1 MKIYSVDCIGRIPFL
16 RGTVRIKIRIMAFV
30 GAHVLMKKGKRGAA
44 AYVQAECS
52 NTASPLHLN
61 ELLDLLLNPEKAID
75 EWETID
81 WFKWLMAGGLT
92 PDEFSSTVRRYDN
105 ATTCGLVWTANF
117 VAYRCRTCG
126 ISPCISLCSKCFQ
139 KGNHD
144 GHDFNM
150 FRSQAGGVCD
160 CGDTSVMKES
170 GFCHQHGPQAQ
181 VNKPSAPTDLMC
193 VAEAM
198 MPRIILRL
206 IQHLR
211 ENSQSGA
218 PDAYL
223 IAIQDADRFL
233 TMLHDFSA
241 MGAAMRRVMTGA
253 LTNPQIYKN
262 LTDSSSGENQYSRYM
277 LESKKIYEEA
287 VKSLPNP
294 EPPDEYKDCPSLQEQ
309 LVHRTFLEELVFW
322 TVKFEFPIKVVC
334 LLLNMLTDPDYK
346 EALTRAFVLHYS
358 RISMMLERS
367 TDPDTLSNRVVHV
380 SVQLFSNEGLASRM
394 ADNLNLLHV
403 MVISLK
409 YMMGKILI
417 QNTLHDIDKNF
428 HYVVDCGR
436 QVMKEHCYWPLVS
449 DLNNVLSHKSVAMKF
464 MSDNNLLEMWFTF
477 LSMFQGMNVNQREL
491 TQHVEFEPNTYYAAF
506 SAELEASAYP
516 MWAMVSHLNDSS
528 TVNLTR
534 RVLSSCLT
542 AMQDW
547 LDAVNFTDADMSD
560 SFQVSFH
567 LPLHRY
573 FSVFMCQAI
582 KHQGLA
588 LRDVLPSTDVLHLMM
603 MHPLRVQVAF
613 YEILCGMWVRNGLQ
627 IKGQA
632 MTYIQCNFCNSMV
645 DADLYLLQVCATEL
659 PPETFLY
666 TVLEKFHVMD
676 WMSLAPYAANSF
688 LESEH
693 DMPMLES
700 CLTFLAS
707 LMDIRTN
714 LGMSDASL
722 SQLEM
727 VTLLCMGDKTH
738 SQLIELMPERCGTA
752 QSRDFESVLS
762 EVADYRAPN
771 LEASGNMQQG
781 MYVPKSKVWEEMYD
795 PIHVLLRAVHRRD
808 FQTSMDR
815 FSDFVRSTGQF
826 RGNGTPWPPF
836 RIPGPVNPSYGDP
849 RRLLCSRFFHAVAFV
864 ILYKA
869 VHGQSVSEHVISL
882 TLYLLE
888 MAVSFTKPSENKESQ
903 VCQASA
909 CQEPEDRRDLEFSNW
924 FESDWLS
931 SNLRTVINRVA
942 LNPEPRLSFDSSEG
956 EIEWES
962 SELDGE
968 MSESAEE
975 GVASVLMLEA
985 AGGNSGSASS
995 GSFSLTTYDGGSSAL
1010 VPAAGDMAIIPST
1023 GGGQNVPQYQQSLPS
1038 TIQHPA
1044 VLAGN
1049 EIVSMSMASV
1059 SGTHAGTP
1067 TGSAVV
1073 PVMGSVNHPS
1083 SSGSSGPHGQQGHQR
1098 QIASSSS
1105 LYHPII
1111 IAVHGGEVTLGGG
1124 APGAVG
1130 SSVANIPSSVPPSAS
1145 HTPTIPALSHPSHLF
1160 PALTSGNE
1168 MVPSS
1173 SSSRKGLM
1181 KKRRPSEGCEYGSKY
1196 GHNYN
1201 ATPSS
1206 VKVNESVISLLLKLH
1221 SHLSGAPDSY
1231 DPEGAE
1237 SRAADTGRIGDGPF
1251 FVGRLL
1257 DRISMLDSLCSETVK
1272 ETRDK
1277 LWPRKREEG
1286 EEEKRE
1292 REEKEREER
1301 RRRAKERQQKLMAE
1315 FASRQ
1320 RQFMEKAMETDD
1332 EGMVGMDWSEE
1343 ESTLLASKQEYD
1355 CVICNQTTPSTEEKP
1370 MGLVVLVQATSV
1382 VGHKRRFSEAPILP
1396 TNEEEKH
1403 NLRQHDSLACEF
1415 DRRIGELSR
1424 HFDSSSWLLS
1434 VNMGW
1439 EGGVHVQTC
1448 GHHLHL
1454 DCLKS
1459 YLHSLRTQQ
1468 RQQSLA
1474 VERGEYSCPLCRQLA
1489 NSVLPL
1495 SPQLGE
1501 CAAMVRSWPSSM
1513 VSVVSELSRL
1523 LQENPPTPSSSNLS
1537 EAMAKSMED
1546 MTNITYMKYPQSGL
1560 QQPSPQS
1567 LFLFVSSIAR
1577 TNLEVEII
1585 QRGGTLCMQP
1595 TASASTSSM
1604 SPASLIPK
1612 RSCLVPLLHVLA
1624 MHARLL
1630 ARWPT
1635 WQTLIHVAGVSG
1647 LSSPPIPA
1655 SPSRH
1660 HQLKSR
1666 SSPKSIGEEEGA
1678 AALPMRIPELPEE
1691 GSSSTL
1697 ATRSLPLEE
1706 SLALA
1711 PQEREVPLLLRDPTA
1726 LLTQFILLLPLQLEL
1741 RYFSCI
1747 VKILYNLLYFQV
1759 LAQLSCKMPERR
1771 RGYWREAVDRGAG
1784 LDTLEG
1790 ALGIVVTMLEEG
1802 QLYLEEYSDCT
1813 TPEDEEEG
1821 NSGTDHAMRP
1831 SGAGNANNQTKIGES
1846 GSSAG
1851 PTMTSLPTTSQV
1863 PGTRPRPRPARASS
1877 SGASPNS
1884 PREDERPGT
1893 SGDGWGRRETELE
1906 VQRRCL
1912 PFLRVA
1918 ALLRHH
1924 LYGESLPEVRGEQ
1937 QQSEFVRLVY
1947 FLELVTEGME
1957 WTRFNAAVALN
1968 WVGNEE
1974 GKGRVPSV
1982 YPEAI
1987 VRTWCSELSAFA
1999 GRGRVAA
2006 ARSLLE
2012 QHIRWQQPRLLRLP
2026 DLYDKI
2032 FQYYHRRQCGQC
2044 HSVPRETS
2052 ICLLC
2057 GTLVCLKEN
2066 CCKEQNV
2073 CEAVQHSIDCGAGT
2087 AMYLVVTSSYIIVIR
2102 GKRACL
2108 WGSVYLDSF
2117 GEEDRELKRGKPLY
2131 LSPGRY
2137 QLLEQQWLA
2146 HRFDHTNKKWVWHRD
2161 SL

>member
-1 MKIYSVDCIGRIPFL
+1 
-16 RGTVRIKIRIMAFV
+16 MAFV
-30 GAHVLMKKGKRGAA
+30 GAHVLMRKGKRGAA
-44 AYVQAECS
+44 SFVKDECH
-52 NTASPLHLN
+52 NTSSPVHLN
-61 ELLDLLLNPEKAID
+61 KLLNLLLNPNKAID

-81 WFKWLMAGGLT
+81 WFKWLMAGGDT
-92 PDEFSSTVRRYDN
+92 PDEFAANVRRYDN

-126 ISPCISLCSKCFQ
+126 ISPCISLCANCFQ

-160 CGDTSVMKES
+160 CGDISVMKES
-170 GFCHQHGPQAQ
+170 GFCELHGPQAQ
-181 VNKPSAPTDLMC
+181 VNKPSAPSNLMC

-218 PDAYL
+218 PDAYS
-223 IAIQDADRFL
+223 IAIQDADKFL
-233 TMLHDFSA
+233 TMLHDLSA
-241 MGAAMRRVMTGA
+241 LGAAMRRVMTGA

-262 LTDSSSGENQYSRYM
+262 LTSIGSGENRYSRYM
-277 LESKKIYEEA
+277 LQSKRMYEEA
-287 VKSLPNP
+287 VRSLPNP
-294 EPPDEYKDCPSLQEQ
+294 EPPDEYKDCPSLQGQ

-322 TVKFEFPIKVVC
+322 TVKFEFPQKIVC
-334 LLLNMLTDPDYK
+334 LLLNMLHDPEYK
-346 EALTRAFVLHYS
+346 EALARAFVLHYS
-358 RISMMLERS
+358 RISMILERS
-367 TDPDTLSNRVVHV
+367 SDPDTLTNRVVHV
-380 SVQLFSNEGLASRM
+380 TVQLFSNEVLASQM

-409 YMMGKILI
+409 YMVGKILI

-436 QVMKEHCYWPLVS
+436 QVMREHCYWPLVS

-491 TQHVEFEPNTYYAAF
+491 THHVEFEPNTYYAAF

-516 MWAMVSHLNDSS
+516 MWTMVSHLNDAS
-528 TVNLTR
+528 TVELTR
-534 RVLSSCLT
+534 RVLTSCLS

-547 LDAVNFTDADMSD
+547 FEAVSFADSEMSD

-582 KHQGLA
+582 KQQGVTLK
-588 LRDVLPSTDVLHLMM
+588 DVHPGIDTLHHMM

-613 YEILCGMWVRNGLQ
+613 YEIVCGMWVRNGLQ

-632 MTYIQCNFCNSMV
+632 MTYIQCNFCNSLV
-645 DADLYLLQVCATEL
+645 DADLYLLQICAMEL
-659 PPETFLY
+659 PAETFLR

-676 WMSLAPYAANSF
+676 LMSLAPYAANSF

-700 CLTFLAS
+700 CLTFFAS
-707 LMDIRTN
+707 LMNIRIN
-714 LGMSDASL
+714 LGMSDAAL

-762 EVADYRAPN
+762 EVADYKAPN

-781 MYVPKSKVWEEMYD
+781 MYVPKPKVWEEMYD

-815 FSDFVRSTGQF
+815 FSEFARSTGQF
-826 RGNGTPWPPF
+826 RGNGIPWPPF
-836 RIPGPVNPSYGDP
+836 RMPGPVSSAYKDP
-849 RRLLCSRFFHAVAFV
+849 RRLLCSRFFHAVVFV

-869 VHGQSVSEHVISL
+869 VHMQSVSEHVISL

-888 MAVSFTKPSENKESQ
+888 MAVCFTEPAENCESQ
-903 VCQASA
+903 VCQAAVS
-909 CQEPEDRRDLEFSNW
+909 QEPEDCGDLDFSNW

-931 SNLRTVINRVA
+931 SNLRSVIYRVT
-942 LNPEPRLSFDSSEG
+942 LKPESRLSFDSSEG
-956 EIEWES
+956 GPIHPQ
-962 SELDGE
+962 
-968 MSESAEE
+968 MQP
-975 GVASVLMLEA
+975 
-985 AGGNSGSASS
+985 
-995 GSFSLTTYDGGSSAL
+995 SLL
-1010 VPAAGDMAIIPST
+1010 ST
-1023 GGGQNVPQYQQSLPS
+1023 M
-1038 TIQHPA
+1038 QHPA

-1049 EIVSMSMASV
+1049 EIVSVSTAGI
-1059 SGTHAGTP
+1059 SGTHSGTS
-1067 TGSAVV
+1067 TGSAMV
-1073 PVMGSVNHPS
+1073 PVLGLANHPS
-1083 SSGSSGPHGQQGHQR
+1083 GSGSAGPHIPPQNHQL

-1105 LYHPII
+1105 LYHHPII
-1111 IAVHGGEVTLGGG
+1111 VAVHGGEVSVGGG
-1124 APGAVG
+1124 AIAGAVG
-1130 SSVANIPSSVPPSAS
+1130 NASLPSAPVS
-1145 HTPTIPALSHPSHLF
+1145 QHPPALGAPGQIY
-1160 PALTSGNE
+1160 PALTLGNE
-1168 MVPSS
+1168 VVPSTFN
-1173 SSSRKGLM
+1173 SRNKLM
-1181 KKRRPSEGCEYGSKY
+1181 KKQMQDIVPGGSGFVPKY
-1196 GHNYN
+1196 SHNYN
-1201 ATPSS
+1201 SSPS
-1206 VKVNESVISLLLKLH
+1206 VVVVNESIVSLLLKLH
-1221 SHLSGAPDSY
+1221 SHLSGVPDSY
-1231 DPEGAE
+1231 DPEGAQ
-1237 SRAADTGRIGDGPF
+1237 SRASEVSRIGDGPF

-1257 DRISMLDSLCSETVK
+1257 DRICALDSLCAENVK
-1272 ETRDK
+1272 TTRDK
-1277 LWPRKREEG
+1277 LWMRKREEG
-1286 EEEKRE
+1286 DEEKRE

-1315 FASRQ
+1315 FASQQ
-1320 RQFMEKAMETDD
+1320 RQFMEMAMEAD
-1332 EGMVGMDWSEE
+1332 EGMGGMDWNED
-1343 ESTLLASKQEYD
+1343 STLLASKKEYD

-1370 MGLVVLVQATSV
+1370 MGLAVLVQATSV
-1382 VGHKRRFSEAPILP
+1382 VGHKRRLMEAPILP
-1396 TNEEEKH
+1396 TNKEEKH
-1403 NLRQHDSLACEF
+1403 DLKKQDSLACEF
-1415 DRRIGELSR
+1415 DRRISELSR
-1424 HFDSSSWLLS
+1424 HFDTSSWPLA

-1459 YLHSLRTQQ
+1459 YLHSLRSQQ
-1468 RQQSLA
+1468 RQPSLA

-1513 VSVVSELSRL
+1513 SSVISELTHL
-1523 LQENPPTPSSSNLS
+1523 LQENPPTPQSSSNLS

-1560 QQPSPQS
+1560 QQPSPQC
-1567 LFLFVSSIAR
+1567 LFLFVTSIAR

-1585 QRGGTLCMQP
+1585 QRGGSLCMQP
-1595 TASASTSSM
+1595 SGSS
-1604 SPASLIPK
+1604 SSGSGGAPSSASLIPM

-1624 MHARLL
+1624 VHARLL

-1635 WQTLIHVAGVSG
+1635 WQTLTRITGVSCT
-1647 LSSPPIPA
+1647 SFSPTLP
-1655 SPSRH
+1655 SPSH
-1660 HQLKSR
+1660 HHHRPPSSTLANSR
-1666 SSPKSIGEEEGA
+1666 GEEGA
-1678 AALPMRIPELPEE
+1678 TPSLPLRMPLPEE
-1691 GSSSTL
+1691 GPSSL
-1697 ATRSLPLEE
+1697 LPTRPLPLEG

-1747 VKILYNLLYFQV
+1747 VKVLYNLLYFQV

-1771 RGYWREAVDRGAG
+1771 RSHWRESVDRGSG
-1784 LDTLEG
+1784 LDTLEE
-1790 ALGIVVTMLEEG
+1790 ALSLVITMLEEG
-1802 QLYLEEYSDCT
+1802 QLYTEEYSDFG
-1813 TPEDEEEG
+1813 TPEDEGETTI
-1821 NSGTDHAMRP
+1821 SLDHASDP
-1831 SGAGNANNQTKIGES
+1831 STVGIFNSIES
-1846 GSSAG
+1846 GVKSE
-1851 PTMTSLPTTSQV
+1851 PTMRKPTTSV

-1877 SGASPNS
+1877 SSASPDS
-1884 PREDERPGT
+1884 QQDECSSYSGHGS
-1893 SGDGWGRRETELE
+1893 SGDGWGRHETEME

-1924 LYGESLPEVRGEQ
+1924 LYGESLPEARGEQ

-1968 WVGNEE
+1968 W
-1974 GKGRVPSV
+1974 PSSEDSDHTRLPMG
-1982 YPEAI
+1982 YPETV
-1987 VRTWCSELSAFA
+1987 VRTWCSELSSFS
-1999 GRGRVAA
+1999 GRGRVTAA
-2006 ARSLLE
+2006 CSLLE

-2026 DLYDKI
+2026 HLYDKI
-2032 FQYYHRRQCGQC
+2032 FQYYHRKQCGQC
-2044 HSVPRETS
+2044 HTVPREAS

-2057 GTLVCLKEN
+2057 GTLLCLKEI

-2073 CEAVQHSIDCGAGT
+2073 CEAVRHSIDCGAGT
-2087 AMYLVVTSSYIIVIR
+2087 AMYLVVTSSCIIVIR

-2161 SL
+2161 AL